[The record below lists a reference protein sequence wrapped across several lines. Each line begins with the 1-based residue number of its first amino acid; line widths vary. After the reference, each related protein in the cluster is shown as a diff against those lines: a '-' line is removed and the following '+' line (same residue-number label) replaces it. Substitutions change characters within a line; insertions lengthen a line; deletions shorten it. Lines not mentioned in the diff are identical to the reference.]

1 MIEELK
7 RIENLKSLRLKV
19 KALLEGILI
28 GVHKSPLHG
37 YSSEFVEHREY
48 SLGDDLRMVD
58 WKVFARKER
67 LYTKKF
73 SEETNSNVYFLLDS
87 SKSMDYGAPTKIEYA
102 KVLILSLSY
111 LFHLQR
117 DAPSL
122 FVFSDREKFFIPPS
136 TKRGNLE
143 KIRDVLEKLK
153 AEGKTE
159 PGEIFPYLI
168 EIIKKRSIIFLF
180 TDYYHKPYEFVKGLK
195 YLKAKNNKVYSI
207 RLVSEEEFNLYK
219 NPPFILKDLETENE
233 LVIDE
238 KKLWEDFKKKLYEF
252 EKNLNEEIL
261 RRGIKNFNINTFES
275 YEKNLLMIIKSL

>member
-7 RIENLKSLRLKV
+7 RIEKLKNLRLKV
-19 KALLEGILI
+19 RTLLEGILL

-48 SLGDDLRMVD
+48 SLGDDLRMID

-87 SKSMDYGAPTKIEYA
+87 SKSMDYGNPSKIEYA

-122 FVFSDREKFFIPPS
+122 FVFSDSQKFFIPPS

-143 KIRDVLEKLK
+143 NIADILEKLK
-153 AEGKTE
+153 ADGKTE
-159 PGEIFPYLI
+159 PKDVFLYLI
-168 EIIKKRSIIFLF
+168 EIIKKRSIVFLF
-180 TDYYHKPYEFVKGLK
+180 TDYYHKPYDFIKGLK
-195 YLKAKNNKVYSI
+195 YLKVKNNGVFSI
-207 RLVSEEEFNLYK
+207 RLISEEEFNLYK
-219 NPPFILKDLETENE
+219 NPPFILKDLETESE
-233 LVIDE
+233 LIIDE
-238 KKLWEDFKKKLYEF
+238 RKSWEDFKKRLLEF
-252 EKNLNEEIL
+252 ERNLNEEIL
-261 RRGIKNFNINTFES
+261 KAGIKNFNIKTLDS
-275 YEKNLLMIIKSL
+275 YEKNLLMIVKSL